1 MRLLKIFIT
10 IVLLF
15 TLTSC
20 TATYALNPKLEMKV
34 RLDPLQGKLLSP
46 NKSDDLFLIL
56 SFSGGGTRAA
66 ALSYGILEALEKIEI
81 PPLQKVFQQKIILM
95 SGIPFMMKSI

>member
-56 SFSGGGTRAA
+56 SFSGGGTRRR
-66 ALSYGILEALEKIEI
+66 
-81 PPLQKVFQQKIILM
+81 PCLM
-95 SGIPFMMKSI
+95 EFLKHLKR

>member
-34 RLDPLQGKLLSP
+34 RLDRSATGQTV
-46 NKSDDLFLIL
+46 I
-56 SFSGGGTRAA
+56 A
-66 ALSYGILEALEKIEI
+66 E
-81 PPLQKVFQQKIILM
+81 
-95 SGIPFMMKSI
+95 